1 MRAEE
6 AAMTTAEDLRDLR
19 DAIESISTGALPRWG
34 KPTTKTGE
42 AAIKA
47 LAEMYKK
54 YVSARITESSAR
66 VAMEQSLQHEDNYR
80 THSEILTDY
89 VEKLEKERDNLKE
102 ELKVLREAAKD
113 LITAANSI
121 SYECDGNCRP
131 GIHKHVGACAAFS
144 EAYANVKKL
153 V

>member
-1 MRAEE
+1 
-6 AAMTTAEDLRDLR
+6 MTTAEDLRDLR

-89 VEKLEKERDNLKE
+89 VEKLENERDNLKAE
-102 ELKVLREAAKD
+102 IVKLKEQANKIREDAYAEGRADARSDAAVEAA
-113 LITAANSI
+113 
-121 SYECDGNCRP
+121 
-131 GIHKHVGACAAFS
+131 
-144 EAYANVKKL
+144 EAEWFNG
-153 V
+153 

>member
-1 MRAEE
+1 
-6 AAMTTAEDLRDLR
+6 MTTAEDLRDLR
-19 DAIESISTGALPRWG
+19 DAIESISIGALPRWG

-54 YVSARITESSAR
+54 YVSAKITESSAR

-89 VEKLEKERDNLKE
+89 VEKLEKERDNLKAE
-102 ELKVLREAAKD
+102 IVKLKEQANKIREDAYAEGRADARSDAAVEAA
-113 LITAANSI
+113 
-121 SYECDGNCRP
+121 
-131 GIHKHVGACAAFS
+131 
-144 EAYANVKKL
+144 EAEWLLFFASAY
-153 V
+153 

>member
-1 MRAEE
+1 
-6 AAMTTAEDLRDLR
+6 MTTADDLRDLR
-19 DAIESISTGALPRWG
+19 DAIESISIGALPRWG

-42 AAIKA
+42 AAVKA

-54 YVSARITESSAR
+54 YVSARLAQSAAR
-66 VAMEQSLQHEDNYR
+66 VAVEQALQHEDNHR

-89 VEKLEKERDNLKE
+89 VEKLEKERDSLKE

-113 LITAANSI
+113 LITAADSI
-121 SYECDGNCRP
+121 HYECDGNCRP
-131 GIHKHVGACAAFS
+131 GIHEHVGACAAFS
-144 EAYANVKKL
+144 EAYGNVRKL